1 MNNVPF
7 PYGKNHECNK
17 PFPNIHVMNKIRKGN
32 SMDKANYSYLEM
44 EQKGMTVT
52 FVFPI
57 KNEKEEYTKKEI
69 KNILTGVLQ
78 QYLTKE
84 V

>member
-1 MNNVPF
+1 
-7 PYGKNHECNK
+7 
-17 PFPNIHVMNKIRKGN
+17 MNKICKGN

-57 KNEKEEYTKKEI
+57 KNKKEKVTKNEI
-69 KNILTGVLQ
+69 KNILTGVLW
-78 QYLTKE
+78 QYLKKE